1 MNARRA
7 RPPTRVDAYKYTLGL
22 PKLRK
27 DLVDVKLRKR
37 AYGKEWVLIEKKNIK
52 NRNNKLFL
60 FI

>member
-37 AYGKEWVLIEKKNIK
+37 AYGMEWVLVEKKK
-52 NRNNKLFL
+52 SKKSKK
-60 FI
+60 